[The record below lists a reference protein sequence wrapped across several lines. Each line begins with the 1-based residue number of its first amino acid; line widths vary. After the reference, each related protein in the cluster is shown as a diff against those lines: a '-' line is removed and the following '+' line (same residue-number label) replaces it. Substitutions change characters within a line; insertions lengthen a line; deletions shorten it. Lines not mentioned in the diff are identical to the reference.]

1 MIGRPNHRF
10 DDLPDEPDD
19 LDDPRRLAVARM
31 IVDVGRL
38 YGRAF
43 EFKRELY
50 PSKAVDRAFSEA
62 EFAFSE
68 SDYDKAEHLTKVIA
82 RMIGRDAPRFA
93 ADPKKWIATR
103 KELQT

>member
-1 MIGRPNHRF
+1 MSRAE
-10 DDLPDEPDD
+10 LPDE
-19 LDDPRRLAVARM
+19 LDDRDEPRRLAVARM

-38 YGRAF
+38 YRHAF

-50 PSKAVDRAFSEA
+50 PSRAVDRTFSEA

-68 SDYDKAEHLTKVIA
+68 GDYDHAEHLVKVIE
-82 RMIGRDAPRFA
+82 RMIKRDAPRFA

>member
-1 MIGRPNHRF
+1 MSCTE
-10 DDLPDEPDD
+10 LPDE
-19 LDDPRRLAVARM
+19 LDDRDEPRRLVVARM

-38 YGRAF
+38 YRRAF

-50 PSKAVDRAFSEA
+50 PSRAVDRAFSEA

-68 SDYDKAEHLTKVIA
+68 GDYDRAERLTKVIA
-82 RMIGRDAPRFA
+82 CMIKRDGPRFA

-103 KELQT
+103 RELRT